1 MAEGM
6 AGLMA
11 VPHLDLDPSL
21 MGGWDAA
28 VLAGGLGDGPVDQG
42 FASVVWRATRPGW
55 THAGW
60 WEADLRPEVRELVWL
75 PLGWALQQRLVAL
88 AAADRAAGY
97 GSGECPHPHPSPS
110 VDERV
115 GVPGRPCACQV
126 VTVAAWTA
134 IASFVAL
141 LADREVV
148 AVAGKD
154 PVEELLVP
162 DRPDLG
168 TLTDPAVEE
177 LAPALRVSPG
187 SARNRLCG
195 VRRLA
200 ALPRLQAAVASGLV
214 IGWHAHLLATDLRHL
229 PDKDQRT
236 VIGLVLDRHR
246 ARRTKGL
253 REWTLSDLRAHAKRI
268 AARLDLDLATRRQAC
283 HDRRGIR
290 LRLHGH
296 GAATISADL
305 ADDVASRIF
314 NRLTAIA
321 HGLPAESDGDDGPR
335 SLEQRRADVFTD
347 LLLGFPCSADTPDS
361 SYDDTHS
368 RPSGLSSVGSP
379 SARDA
384 HPAPATLAGSEI
396 AVVIDLATLLR
407 LADNPGDMPGCGP
420 IPAEI
425 ARQLAADT
433 RWRAWITTTTAA
445 GTQVVATSPGTYRP
459 TAALARLI
467 RAREPQCR
475 MPGCRSHITD
485 LDHVVPFPHGQTTPA
500 NLGPLCRRHH
510 RMKTHSRWRQHV
522 DTSDSNWSD
531 QTGTSWAWTTP
542 AGITHFDRPD
552 PPCPE

>member
-6 AGLMA
+6 AGLVA

-21 MGGWDAA
+21 MGGWDVA

-445 GTQVVATSPGTYRP
+445 GTQVVATSPGAYRP

-475 MPGCRSHITD
+475 MPGCRSQITD
-485 LDHVVPFPHGQTTPA
+485 LDHIIPFPHGQTTA
-500 NLGPLCRRHH
+500 SNLGPLCRRHH

>member
-1 MAEGM
+1 MRG
-6 AGLMA
+6 
-11 VPHLDLDPSL
+11 
-21 MGGWDAA
+21 
-28 VLAGGLGDGPVDQG
+28 
-42 FASVVWRATRPGW
+42 
-55 THAGW
+55 
-60 WEADLRPEVRELVWL
+60 EVRELLWL
-75 PLGWALQQRLVAL
+75 PLGLELQQRLTAL
-88 AAADRAAGY
+88 PAADRAAGY
-97 GSGECPHPHPSPS
+97 QRGECPHPHPSPS
-110 VDERV
+110 VEERV

-134 IASFVAL
+134 IASFVTL
-141 LADREVV
+141 QADQEVV
-148 AVAGKD
+148 ALAGKD

-187 SARNRLCG
+187 SCRNRLAG
-195 VRRLA
+195 LRRLA
-200 ALPRLQAAVASGLV
+200 ALPRLQAAVTSGLV

-229 PDKDQRT
+229 PAKDQRT

-246 ARRTKGL
+246 ARRNNRL
-253 REWTLSDLRAHAKRI
+253 REWTLTDLRAHAKRI
-268 AARLDLDLATRRQAC
+268 AARLDLDLATRRRDC
-283 HDRRGIR
+283 HQRRGIR

-305 ADDVASRIF
+305 ADDVATRIF

-384 HPAPATLAGSEI
+384 HPAPATLAGSEV

-407 LADNPGDMPGCGP
+407 LADNPADMPGCGP

-445 GTQVVATSPGTYRP
+445 GTQVVATSPHTYRP

-475 MPGCRSHITD
+475 MPGCRSQITD
-485 LDHVVPFPHGQTTPA
+485 LDHVTPFPAGQTTQE

-510 RMKTHSRWRQHV
+510 RMKTHSRWRQQIHENG
-522 DTSDSNWSD
+522 DNAADESANGDPTNDPGNEPKTGGPDGESGDNSDGPLDYSEQTWTWTS
-531 QTGTSWAWTTP
+531 P
-542 AGITHFDRPD
+542 AGITHTDHPY
-552 PPCPE
+552 PPLT

>member
-55 THAGW
+55 TQAGW
-60 WEADLRPEVRELVWL
+60 WDADLRPVVRELLWL
-75 PLGWALQQRLVAL
+75 PLGLDLQQRLVAL

-97 GSGECPHPHPSPS
+97 PRGDCPHAHAAPSA
-110 VDERV
+110 EEQA
-115 GVPGRPCACQV
+115 GVPGHPCACQV
-126 VTVAAWTA
+126 VMVAAWTA
-134 IASFVAL
+134 VASWVAL
-141 LADREVV
+141 QADQEVV

-162 DRPDLG
+162 DRPELG

-187 SARNRLCG
+187 SARNRLALL
-195 VRRLA
+195 RRLSA
-200 ALPRLQAAVASGLV
+200 QPRLRDAVASGLI
-214 IGWHAHLLATDLRHL
+214 IGWHAHLLATDLRLL
-229 PDKDQRT
+229 PAKDQRT
-236 VIGLVLDRHR
+236 VIGQVLDRHR
-246 ARRTKGL
+246 SRRNKGL

-283 HDRRGIR
+283 HDQRGIR

-305 ADDVASRIF
+305 ADDVATRIF

-347 LLLGFPCSADTPDS
+347 LLLGTPGTGES
-361 SYDDTHS
+361 VE
-368 RPSGLSSVGSP
+368 GGESVG
-379 SARDA
+379 DA

-407 LADNPGDMPGCGP
+407 LGENPADMPGCGP

-467 RAREPQCR
+467 RAREPHCR
-475 MPGCRSHITD
+475 MPGCRSQITD
-485 LDHVVPFPHGQTTPA
+485 LDHVIPFPTGQTTQE

-510 RMKTHSRWRQHV
+510 RMKTHTRWRQHAHA
-522 DTSDSNWSD
+522 DGGPRRDSARSDPVIGESGDSSGRGAHGW
-531 QTGTSWAWTTP
+531 TWTTP
-542 AGITHFDRPD
+542 AGITHTDDPD
-552 PPCPE
+552 PPLA

>member
-1 MAEGM
+1 MARGT
-6 AGLMA
+6 A
-11 VPHLDLDPSL
+11 VPSIDLDASFL
-21 MGGWDAA
+21 DDLDAA
-28 VLAGGLGDGPVDQG
+28 IAAPVAVRG
-42 FASVVWRATRPGW
+42 AVGAAVTFVVWRATRPGW
-55 THAGW
+55 TQAGW
-60 WEADLRPEVRELVWL
+60 WGADLRPEVRELLWL
-75 PLGWALQQRLVAL
+75 PLGLELQQRLIAI
-88 AAADRAAGY
+88 ATADRAAGY
-97 GSGECPHPHPSPS
+97 GSGECPHVHAAPSAE
-110 VDERV
+110 ERV

-134 IASFVAL
+134 VASFVAL
-141 LADREVV
+141 RADQEVV

-154 PVEELLVP
+154 PVEELIVP

-168 TLTDPAVEE
+168 SLTDPAVEE

-187 SARNRLCG
+187 SARNRLAG

-229 PDKDQRT
+229 PAKDQRT

-246 ARRTKGL
+246 ARRDKGL
-253 REWTLSDLRAHAKRI
+253 REWTLSDLRVQAKRI
-268 AARLDLDLATRRQAC
+268 AARLDLDLAARRQVC

-321 HGLPAESDGDDGPR
+321 HGLDPESDGDDGPR

-347 LLLGFPCSADTPDS
+347 LLLGT
-361 SYDDTHS
+361 
-368 RPSGLSSVGSP
+368 SGTGVESVEGGESVG
-379 SARDA
+379 AERA
-384 HPAPATLAGSEI
+384 APATRAGSEV

-407 LADNPGDMPGCGP
+407 LAENPGDMPGCGAV
-420 IPAEI
+420 PAEI

-433 RWRAWITTTTAA
+433 RWRAWITTATAA
-445 GTQVVATSPGTYRP
+445 GTQVVATSPSTYRP
-459 TAALARLI
+459 NAALARLI

-475 MPGCRSHITD
+475 MPGCRSQITD
-485 LDHVVPFPHGQTTPA
+485 LDHVTPFPHGQTTQA

-510 RMKTHSRWRQHV
+510 RMKTHSRWRQRS
-522 DTSDSNWSD
+522 DTNEGSAGLNPNGGGMDGESGD
-531 QTGTSWAWTTP
+531 AQGWAWTSP
-542 AGITHFDRPD
+542 AGITHTDHPD
-552 PPCPE
+552 PPLT

>member
-6 AGLMA
+6 AGLVA

-28 VLAGGLGDGPVDQG
+28 VLAGGLGDGLIDQG

-55 THAGW
+55 TQAGW
-60 WEADLRPEVRELVWL
+60 WDADLRPEVRELVWL
-75 PLGWALQQRLVAL
+75 PLGLELQQRLVAI
-88 AAADRAAGY
+88 AAADRAGGY
-97 GSGECPHPHPSPS
+97 PRGECPHPHAAPS
-110 VDERV
+110 VEERV

-126 VTVAAWTA
+126 VMVAAWTA
-134 IASFVAL
+134 VASFVAL
-141 LADREVV
+141 QADQEVV

-154 PVEELLVP
+154 PVEELLVAG
-162 DRPDLG
+162 RPELG
-168 TLTDPAVEE
+168 SLTDPAVEE

-187 SARNRLCG
+187 SARNRLGG

-200 ALPRLQAAVASGLV
+200 ELPRLQAAVASGLV

-229 PDKDQRT
+229 PAKDQRT

-246 ARRTKGL
+246 TRRNKGL
-253 REWTLSDLRAHAKRI
+253 REWTLTDLRVQAKRI
-268 AARLDLDLATRRQAC
+268 AARLDLDLAARRRDC
-283 HDRRGIR
+283 HQRRGIQ

-305 ADDVASRIF
+305 ADDVATRIF
-314 NRLTAIA
+314 NRITAIA

-347 LLLGFPCSADTPDS
+347 LLLGSPTTAEAPGSAI
-361 SYDDTHS
+361 DDTNGNASAPAHS
-368 RPSGLSSVGSP
+368 
-379 SARDA
+379 
-384 HPAPATLAGSEI
+384 APATLAGSEI

-407 LADNPGDMPGCGP
+407 LAENPAEMSGCGP
-420 IPAEI
+420 VPAEI

-445 GTQVVATSPGTYRP
+445 STQVVATSPSTYRP

-475 MPGCRSHITD
+475 MPGCRSQITD
-485 LDHVVPFPHGQTTPA
+485 LDHVIPFPHGQTTPS

-510 RMKTHSRWRQHV
+510 RMKTHSRWRQQVH
-522 DTSDSNWSD
+522 TSDAPSAHGEAGRESGGGHGW
-531 QTGTSWAWTTP
+531 TWTSP
-542 AGITHFDRPD
+542 AGITHTDHPD
-552 PPCPE
+552 PPLR

>member
-55 THAGW
+55 TQSGW
-60 WEADLRPEVRELVWL
+60 WDADLRPEVRELLWL
-75 PLGWALQQRLVAL
+75 PLGLELQNRLTALCV
-88 AAADRAAGY
+88 ADRAAGY
-97 GSGECPHPHPSPS
+97 QRGECPHPHPSPS
-110 VDERV
+110 VEERV

-126 VTVAAWTA
+126 VMVAAWTA
-134 IASFVAL
+134 VASWVAL
-141 LADREVV
+141 QADQEVV

-162 DRPDLG
+162 DRPELG

-187 SARNRLCG
+187 GARNRLCG

-200 ALPRLQAAVASGLV
+200 ALPRLQAAVDSGLV

-229 PDKDQRT
+229 PAKDQRT

-246 ARRTKGL
+246 ARRAKGL
-253 REWTLSDLRAHAKRI
+253 REWTLTDLRAHAKRI
-268 AARLDLDLATRRQAC
+268 AARLELDLATRRQAC

-296 GAATISADL
+296 GGATISADL
-305 ADDVASRIF
+305 ADDVATRIF

-321 HGLPAESDGDDGPR
+321 HGLPAESDGDASAADGEGPR

-347 LLLGFPCSADTPDS
+347 LLLGTPG
-361 SYDDTHS
+361 TGE
-368 RPSGLSSVGSP
+368 SGEGGESVG
-379 SARDA
+379 DA

-407 LADNPGDMPGCGP
+407 LAENPADMPGCGP

-475 MPGCRSHITD
+475 MPGCRSTITD
-485 LDHVVPFPHGQTTPA
+485 LDHVTPFPAGQTTPS

-510 RMKTHSRWRQHV
+510 RMKTHSRWRQ
-522 DTSDSNWSD
+522 
-531 QTGTSWAWTTP
+531 QTHTNDDPSAPRAAGRQSSGVHDWTWTTP
-542 AGITHFDRPD
+542 AGITHTDHPD
-552 PPCPE
+552 APCPG

>member
-1 MAEGM
+1 MAES
-6 AGLMA
+6 MA

-28 VLAGGLGDGPVDQG
+28 VLGGGLGDGPVDQG

-55 THAGW
+55 TQAGW
-60 WEADLRPEVRELVWL
+60 WDADLRFEVRELLWL
-75 PLGWALQQRLVAL
+75 PLGLDLQQRLVAI
-88 AAADRAAGY
+88 ATADRSAGY
-97 GSGECPHPHPSPS
+97 PRGECPHPHAAPS
-110 VDERV
+110 VEERV

-126 VTVAAWTA
+126 VMVAAWTA
-134 IASFVAL
+134 VASFVAL
-141 LADREVV
+141 QADQEVV
-148 AVAGKD
+148 AVAGNH

-168 TLTDPAVEE
+168 TVTDPAVEE

-187 SARNRLCG
+187 SARNRLSG

-200 ALPRLQAAVASGLV
+200 ALPRLQVAVASGLV

-229 PDKDQRT
+229 PAKDQRT
-236 VIGLVLDRHR
+236 VIGQVLDRHR
-246 ARRTKGL
+246 SRRNKGL
-253 REWTLSDLRAHAKRI
+253 REWTLTDFRAQAKRI

-347 LLLGFPCSADTPDS
+347 LLLGSAHTAETPDS
-361 SYDDTHS
+361 SIGDTN
-368 RPSGLSSVGSP
+368 GKA
-379 SARDA
+379 SAPA

-407 LADNPGDMPGCGP
+407 LAENPADLPGCGP
-420 IPAEI
+420 VPAEI

-433 RWRAWITTTTAA
+433 RWRAWITTTAA
-445 GTQVVATSPGTYRP
+445 ATQVVATSPGTYRP

-467 RAREPQCR
+467 RAREPDCR
-475 MPGCRSHITD
+475 MPGCRSQITD
-485 LDHVVPFPHGQTTPA
+485 LDHVIPFPHGQTTPA

-510 RMKTHSRWRQHV
+510 RMKTHTRWRQQIPTKGDAAEFD
-522 DTSDSNWSD
+522 DTESYSTRW
-531 QTGTSWAWTTP
+531 TWTSP
-542 AGITHFDRPD
+542 AGITHTDGPG
-552 PPCPE
+552 

>member
-1 MAEGM
+1 MARGT
-6 AGLMA
+6 A
-11 VPHLDLDPSL
+11 VPSIDLDASFL
-21 MGGWDAA
+21 DGLDAA
-28 VLAGGLGDGPVDQG
+28 ITAPIAVRGAVGAAVT
-42 FASVVWRATRPGW
+42 FVVWRATRPGW

-60 WEADLRPEVRELVWL
+60 WEADLRGEVRELLWL
-75 PLGWALQQRLVAL
+75 PLGLELQQRLTAL
-88 AAADRAAGY
+88 SVADRAAGY
-97 GSGECPHPHPSPS
+97 QRGECPHPHPSPNIE
-110 VDERV
+110 ERV

-134 IASFVAL
+134 VASWVAL
-141 LADREVV
+141 QADQEVV
-148 AVAGKD
+148 AVGGKD
-154 PVEELLVP
+154 PVEELIVAG
-162 DRPDLG
+162 RPDLG

-187 SARNRLCG
+187 SARNRLGG
-195 VRRLA
+195 VRRLT
-200 ALPRLQAAVASGLV
+200 ALPRLEAAVDSGLV

-229 PDKDQRT
+229 PVKDQRI

-246 ARRTKGL
+246 ARRAQGL
-253 REWTLSDLRAHAKRI
+253 REWTLTDLRVQAKRI
-268 AARLDLDLATRRQAC
+268 AARLDLDLAARRQAC

-321 HGLPAESDGDDGPR
+321 HGLDPESDGDDGPR

-347 LLLGFPCSADTPDS
+347 LLLGSPHTAETPGS
-361 SYDDTHS
+361 SIDDTN
-368 RPSGLSSVGSP
+368 GNP
-379 SARDA
+379 SAAA
-384 HPAPATLAGSEI
+384 HAAPATVAGSEI

-407 LADNPGDMPGCGP
+407 LADNPADMPGCGP
-420 IPAEI
+420 VPAEI

-459 TAALARLI
+459 GAALARLI
-467 RAREPQCR
+467 RAREPHCR
-475 MPGCRSHITD
+475 MPGCRSQITD
-485 LDHVVPFPHGQTTPA
+485 LDHVVPFPHGQTTQQ

-510 RMKTHSRWRQHV
+510 RMKTHSRWRQQATL
-522 DTSDSNWSD
+522 DEPSERATPPFR
-531 QTGTSWAWTTP
+531 WAWTSP
-542 AGITHFDRPD
+542 AGIVYTDHPNA
-552 PPCPE
+552 PHI

>member
-1 MAEGM
+1 MARGT
-6 AGLMA
+6 A
-11 VPHLDLDPSL
+11 VPSIDLDASFL
-21 MGGWDAA
+21 NGLDAA
-28 VLAGGLGDGPVDQG
+28 IAAPIPVRG
-42 FASVVWRATRPGW
+42 AVGAAVTFVVWRATRPGW
-55 THAGW
+55 TQAGW
-60 WEADLRPEVRELVWL
+60 WGADLRSEVRELLWL
-75 PLGWALQQRLVAL
+75 PLGLELQQRLVSLTAT
-88 AAADRAAGY
+88 DRAAGY
-97 GSGECPHPHPSPS
+97 GSGECPHVHPAPS
-110 VDERV
+110 VEERV
-115 GVPGRPCACQV
+115 GVPGHPCACQV

-134 IASFVAL
+134 VASFVAQQ
-141 LADREVV
+141 ADQEVV

-187 SARNRLCG
+187 SAHNRLAG

-200 ALPRLQAAVASGLV
+200 ALPRLQAAVDSGLV

-229 PDKDQRT
+229 PAKDQRT

-246 ARRTKGL
+246 ARRDKGL
-253 REWTLSDLRAHAKRI
+253 REWTLTDLRVQAKRI
-268 AARLDLDLATRRQAC
+268 AARLDLDLAARRRDC
-283 HDRRGIR
+283 HTGRGIR

-347 LLLGFPCSADTPDS
+347 LLLGTAGTGGE
-361 SYDDTHS
+361 
-368 RPSGLSSVGSP
+368 SGEGGESVG
-379 SARDA
+379 DA

-407 LADNPGDMPGCGP
+407 LAENPAEMPGCGP
-420 IPAEI
+420 IPADI

-445 GTQVVATSPGTYRP
+445 GTQVVATSPSTYRP

-475 MPGCRSHITD
+475 MPGCRSQITD
-485 LDHVVPFPHGQTTPA
+485 LDHVVPFPHGQTTPS

-510 RMKTHSRWRQHV
+510 RMKTHTRWRQHAHA
-522 DTSDSNWSD
+522 DGGPRRDSARSDPVIGESGDSSGRGAHGW
-531 QTGTSWAWTTP
+531 TWTTP
-542 AGITHFDRPD
+542 AGITHTDDPD
-552 PPCPE
+552 PPLA

>member
-21 MGGWDAA
+21 MGGSGAA
-28 VLAGGLGDGPVDQG
+28 VPVGGLGDGPVHQA
-42 FASVVWRATRPGW
+42 FAAVVWRETRPGW

-60 WEADLRPEVRELVWL
+60 WDADLRGELREWLWL
-75 PLGWALQQRLVAL
+75 PLGLELQQRLVAV

-97 GSGECPHPHPSPS
+97 GRGECPHAHTAPS
-110 VDERV
+110 VEERV
-115 GVPGRPCACQV
+115 GVPGHPCACQV

-134 IASFVAL
+134 VASFVAL
-141 LADREVV
+141 QADQEVV

-154 PVEELLVP
+154 PVAEWLVP
-162 DRPDLG
+162 DRPELG

-187 SARNRLCG
+187 SARNRLAG

-200 ALPRLQAAVASGLV
+200 ALPRLRDAVASGLI

-229 PDKDQRT
+229 PAKDQRA
-236 VIGLVLDRHR
+236 VIGHVLDRHR
-246 ARRTKGL
+246 ARRDKGL
-253 REWTLSDLRAHAKRI
+253 REWTLSDPRAHAKRV
-268 AARLDLDLATRRQAC
+268 AARLDLDLATRRRDC
-283 HDRRGIR
+283 HTRRGIR

-305 ADDVASRIF
+305 ADDVATRIF

-347 LLLGFPCSADTPDS
+347 LLLGTPGTGVES
-361 SYDDTHS
+361 VE
-368 RPSGLSSVGSP
+368 GGESVG
-379 SARDA
+379 DG

-407 LADNPGDMPGCGP
+407 LAENPAEMPGCGP
-420 IPAEI
+420 VPAEI

-445 GTQVVATSPGTYRP
+445 GTQATATSPSTYRP

-467 RAREPQCR
+467 RAREPECR
-475 MPGCRSHITD
+475 MPGCRSQVPD
-485 LDHVVPFPHGQTTPA
+485 LYHVVPFPHGQTTPS

-510 RMKTHSRWRQHV
+510 RMKTHSRWRQR
-522 DTSDSNWSD
+522 SDPNEGSAGLNPNGGGMAGESGGAHGW
-531 QTGTSWAWTTP
+531 TWTTP
-542 AGITHFDRPD
+542 AGITHTDH
-552 PPCPE
+552 PEPTLE

>member
-55 THAGW
+55 TQAGW
-60 WEADLRPEVRELVWL
+60 WGADLRGEVRELVWL
-75 PLGWALQQRLVAL
+75 PLGLELQQRLVAI
-88 AAADRAAGY
+88 AAADRSARY
-97 GSGECPHPHPSPS
+97 PRGECPLAHTAPS
-110 VDERV
+110 VEERV
-115 GVPGRPCACQV
+115 GVPGYPCACQV

-141 LADREVV
+141 QADREAV
-148 AVAGKD
+148 AVAGKE
-154 PVEELLVP
+154 PVAEWLVP
-162 DRPDLG
+162 DRPELG

-187 SARNRLCG
+187 GARNRLAG
-195 VRRLA
+195 LRRLT
-200 ALPRLQAAVASGLV
+200 ALGQLQSAVASGLV

-229 PDKDQRT
+229 PVKDQRT

-246 ARRTKGL
+246 ARRAQGL

-305 ADDVASRIF
+305 ADDVATRIF
-314 NRLTAIA
+314 NRITAIA

-347 LLLGFPCSADTPDS
+347 LLLGSPTTAIESVEG
-361 SYDDTHS
+361 
-368 RPSGLSSVGSP
+368 GLGGVSVG
-379 SARDA
+379 DG
-384 HPAPATLAGSEI
+384 HPAPATLAGSEV

-407 LADNPGDMPGCGP
+407 LAENPAEMPGCGAV
-420 IPAEI
+420 PADV

-467 RAREPQCR
+467 RAREPECR
-475 MPGCRSHITD
+475 MPGCRSQITD

-510 RMKTHSRWRQHV
+510 RMKTHSRWRQDATPHEPTECA
-522 DTSDSNWSD
+522 TSPFRW
-531 QTGTSWAWTTP
+531 TWTSP
-542 AGITHFDRPD
+542 AGIHYTDD
-552 PPCPE
+552 PSERR